1 MLPALIRLVDDD
13 REFRTAQIFA
23 LRMAGLDAVGF
34 ESAERF
40 LKDDDPLRPGCV
52 VLDVRMNGMSG
63 LDCLRK
69 LRDTGRDIPVVFLSG
84 HGDIDMALWAV
95 KHGAADFL
103 QKPVRTERLVE
114 SCRRLIAWHE
124 AELAKKAQTSALL
137 ETWETLTPKE
147 KEVAERMARGLSAK
161 AAADE
166 LGVSEQA
173 VKMHR
178 SNVYRKLGVK
188 TPVEVARWATSV
200 GRASTDEEDGPL
212 VRATLLADNLED
224 ELSNGEKA

>member
-1 MLPALIRLVDDD
+1 MFPSLIRLVDDD

-40 LKDDDPLRPGCV
+40 LQGDDARRPGCV
-52 VLDVRMNGMSG
+52 VLDVRMEGMSG
-63 LDCLRK
+63 LECLRK
-69 LRDTGRDIPVVFLSG
+69 LRESGRDIPIVFLSG

-124 AELAKKAQTSALL
+124 AELRRKAHASKLSEIWA
-137 ETWETLTPKE
+137 TLTPKE
-147 KEVAERMARGLSAK
+147 KEVARGMAEGLSAK
-161 AAADE
+161 GAAE
-166 LGVSEQA
+166 TLGVSEQA

-188 TPVEVARWATSV
+188 TPVEVARWV
-200 GRASTDEEDGPL
+200 ASADVEAKDREETGAL
-212 VRATLLADNLED
+212 VRATLLADEGD
-224 ELSNGEKA
+224 AP

>member
-1 MLPALIRLVDDD
+1 MFPALIRLVDDD

-23 LRMAGLDAVGF
+23 LRMAGFDAVGF
-34 ESAERF
+34 ESAEAF
-40 LKDDDPLRPGCV
+40 LRDDDVRRPGCV
-52 VLDVRMNGMSG
+52 VLDVRMEGMSG

-69 LRDTGRDIPVVFLSG
+69 LRESGRDIPIVFLSG

-124 AELAKKAQTSALL
+124 AELRRKAHESKLSEIWA
-137 ETWETLTPKE
+137 TLTPKE
-147 KEVAERMARGLSAK
+147 KEVARGMAEGLSAK
-161 AAADE
+161 SAAEA

-188 TPVEVARWATSV
+188 TPVEVARWV
-200 GRASTDEEDGPL
+200 ASADVEAKDREETGAL
-212 VRATLLADNLED
+212 VRATLLADEGD
-224 ELSNGEKA
+224 AP

>member
-13 REFRTAQIFA
+13 REFRTSQIFA

-40 LKDDDPLRPGCV
+40 LEDDDPLRPGCV
-52 VLDVRMNGMSG
+52 VLDVRMDGMSG

-69 LRDTGRDIPVVFLSG
+69 LRDAGRDIPVVFLSG

-124 AELAKKAQTSALL
+124 AELAKKAQTSA
-137 ETWETLTPKE
+137 
-147 KEVAERMARGLSAK
+147 
-161 AAADE
+161 
-166 LGVSEQA
+166 
-173 VKMHR
+173 
-178 SNVYRKLGVK
+178 
-188 TPVEVARWATSV
+188 
-200 GRASTDEEDGPL
+200 
-212 VRATLLADNLED
+212 
-224 ELSNGEKA
+224 

>member
-1 MLPALIRLVDDD
+1 MFPSLIRLVDDD

-40 LKDDDPLRPGCV
+40 LRDDDARRPGCV
-52 VLDVRMNGMSG
+52 VLDVRMEGMSG
-63 LDCLRK
+63 LECLRK
-69 LRDTGRDIPVVFLSG
+69 LRESGRDIPIVFLSG

-124 AELAKKAQTSALL
+124 AELRRKAHESKLS
-137 ETWETLTPKE
+137 ETWATLTPKE
-147 KEVAERMARGLSAK
+147 KEVARGMAQGLSAK
-161 AAADE
+161 GAAQA

-173 VKMHR
+173 VKIHR

-188 TPVEVARWATSV
+188 TPVEVARWV
-200 GRASTDEEDGPL
+200 ASADAEAKEDQTGAL
-212 VRATLLADNLED
+212 VLATLLADEGD
-224 ELSNGEKA
+224 EP

>member
-1 MLPALIRLVDDD
+1 MTKPLVRIVDDD
-13 REFRTAQIFA
+13 EELLRSTAFLI
-23 LRMAGLDAVGF
+23 RMAGFDAVGF
-34 ESAERF
+34 ESAEAF
-40 LKDDDPLRPGCV
+40 LRDDDVRRPGCV
-52 VLDVRMNGMSG
+52 VLDVRMDGMSG

-69 LRDTGRDIPVVFLSG
+69 LRDAGRDIPVVFLSG

-124 AELAKKAQTSALL
+124 KELGRKARESALG

-147 KEVAERMARGLSAK
+147 KEAARAMAAGLSAK
-161 AAADE
+161 RAADE
-166 LGVSEQA
+166 WGVSEQA

-178 SNVYRKLGVK
+178 SSVYRKLGVK
-188 TPVEVARWATSV
+188 TPVEVARWVASV
-200 GRASTDEEDGPL
+200 EAKGAGEDETGTL
-212 VRATLLADNLED
+212 VRATLLADD
-224 ELSNGEKA
+224 GDAP

>member
-1 MLPALIRLVDDD
+1 MFPSLIRLVDDD

-40 LKDDDPLRPGCV
+40 LQDDDARRPGCV
-52 VLDVRMNGMSG
+52 VLDVRMEGMSG
-63 LDCLRK
+63 LECLRK
-69 LRDTGRDIPVVFLSG
+69 LRESGRDIPIVFLSG

-124 AELAKKAQTSALL
+124 AELRRKAHASKLSEIWA
-137 ETWETLTPKE
+137 TLTPKE
-147 KEVAERMARGLSAK
+147 KEVARGMAQGLSAK
-161 AAADE
+161 GASFRALFA
-166 LGVSEQA
+166 
-173 VKMHR
+173 
-178 SNVYRKLGVK
+178 
-188 TPVEVARWATSV
+188 WAC
-200 GRASTDEEDGPL
+200 
-212 VRATLLADNLED
+212 
-224 ELSNGEKA
+224 

>member
-1 MLPALIRLVDDD
+1 MFPSLIRLVDDD

-23 LRMAGLDAVGF
+23 LRMAGLEAVGF

-40 LKDDDPLRPGCV
+40 LHDDDARRPGCV
-52 VLDVRMNGMSG
+52 VLDVRMEGMSG

-69 LRDTGRDIPVVFLSG
+69 LRKSGRDIPIVFLSG

-124 AELAKKAQTSALL
+124 AELRRKAHASKLSEIWA
-137 ETWETLTPKE
+137 TLTPKE
-147 KEVAERMARGLSAK
+147 KEVARGMAQGLSAK
-161 AAADE
+161 GAAE
-166 LGVSEQA
+166 TLGVSEQA

-188 TPVEVARWATSV
+188 TPVEVARFA
-200 GRASTDEEDGPL
+200 ASADDEAKEEETGAL
-212 VRATLLADNLED
+212 VRATLLADEGD
-224 ELSNGEKA
+224 AP

>member
-1 MLPALIRLVDDD
+1 MFPPQIRLVDDD
-13 REFRTAQIFA
+13 REFRTAQLFA
-23 LRMAGLDAVGF
+23 LRMAGLDAAGF
-34 ESAERF
+34 ESAEAF
-40 LKDDDPLRPGCV
+40 LREDDARRPGCV
-52 VLDVRMNGMSG
+52 VLDVRMDGMSG

-69 LRDTGRDIPVVFLSG
+69 LRETGRDIPVVFLSG

-124 AELAKKAQTSALL
+124 KELERKARESALG

-147 KEVAERMARGLSAK
+147 KEAARAMAAGLSARR
-161 AAADE
+161 AAE
-166 LGVSEQA
+166 EWGVSEQA

-188 TPVEVARWATSV
+188 TPVEVARWVASV
-200 GRASTDEEDGPL
+200 DDEEKGEAESGTL
-212 VRATLLADNLED
+212 VRATLLADD
-224 ELSNGEKA
+224 GETP

>member
-1 MLPALIRLVDDD
+1 MFPSLIRLVDDD

-40 LKDDDPLRPGCV
+40 LQGDDARRPGCV
-52 VLDVRMNGMSG
+52 VLDVRMEGMSG
-63 LDCLRK
+63 LECLRK
-69 LRDTGRDIPVVFLSG
+69 LRESGRDIPIVFLSG

-124 AELAKKAQTSALL
+124 AELRRKAHASKLSEIWA
-137 ETWETLTPKE
+137 TLTPKE
-147 KEVAERMARGLSAK
+147 KEVARGMAEGLSAK
-161 AAADE
+161 GAAE
-166 LGVSEQA
+166 TLGVSEQA

-178 SNVYRKLGVK
+178 SNVYRKLGVR
-188 TPVEVARWATSV
+188 TASEIARML
-200 GRASTDEEDGPL
+200 E
-212 VRATLLADNLED
+212 LAR
-224 ELSNGEKA
+224 

>member
-1 MLPALIRLVDDD
+1 MFPALIRLVDDD

-23 LRMAGLDAVGF
+23 LRMAGFDAVGF
-34 ESAERF
+34 ESSEAF
-40 LKDDDPLRPGCV
+40 LRDDDVRRPGCV
-52 VLDVRMNGMSG
+52 VLDVRMEGMSG

-69 LRDTGRDIPVVFLSG
+69 LRESGRDIPIVFLSG

-124 AELAKKAQTSALL
+124 AQLRRKAHESKLS
-137 ETWETLTPKE
+137 ETWATLTPKE
-147 KEVAERMARGLSAK
+147 KEVARGMAEGLSAK
-161 AAADE
+161 SAAEA

-188 TPVEVARWATSV
+188 TPVEVARWV
-200 GRASTDEEDGPL
+200 ASADVEAKDREETGAL
-212 VRATLLADNLED
+212 VRATLLADEGD
-224 ELSNGEKA
+224 AP

>member
-1 MLPALIRLVDDD
+1 MFPALIRLVDDD

-23 LRMAGLDAVGF
+23 LRMAGFDAVGF
-34 ESAERF
+34 ESAEAF
-40 LKDDDPLRPGCV
+40 LRDDDARRPGCV
-52 VLDVRMNGMSG
+52 VLDVRMEGMSG

-69 LRDTGRDIPVVFLSG
+69 LRESGRDIPIVFLSG

-124 AELAKKAQTSALL
+124 AELRRKAHESKLS
-137 ETWETLTPKE
+137 ETWATLTPKE
-147 KEVAERMARGLSAK
+147 KEVARGMAEGLSAK
-161 AAADE
+161 SAAEA

-188 TPVEVARWATSV
+188 TPVEVARWV
-200 GRASTDEEDGPL
+200 ASADVEAKDREETGAL
-212 VRATLLADNLED
+212 VRATLLADEGD
-224 ELSNGEKA
+224 AP

>member
-1 MLPALIRLVDDD
+1 MFPALIRLVDDD

-23 LRMAGLDAVGF
+23 LRMAGFDAVGF
-34 ESAERF
+34 ESAEAF
-40 LKDDDPLRPGCV
+40 LRDDDVRRPGCV
-52 VLDVRMNGMSG
+52 VLDVRMEGMSG

-69 LRDTGRDIPVVFLSG
+69 LRESGRDIPIVFLSG

-124 AELAKKAQTSALL
+124 AQLRRKAHESKLS
-137 ETWETLTPKE
+137 ETWATLTPKE
-147 KEVAERMARGLSAK
+147 KEVARGMAEGLSAK
-161 AAADE
+161 SAAEA

-188 TPVEVARWATSV
+188 TPVEVARWV
-200 GRASTDEEDGPL
+200 ASADVEAKDREETGAL
-212 VRATLLADNLED
+212 VRATLLADEGD
-224 ELSNGEKA
+224 AP